1 MAKREISN
9 LDLKV
14 QFTNEYLRSGGL
26 EKILDPNLLQDL
38 IDMKFDH
45 NGKAVPES
53 VTPRAN
59 AFMLALLGA
68 QLQPPYYSK
77 DFISEYSSI
86 LQKSKCFDQINIDTI
101 EHFDKIYDE
110 YKVKDDILF
119 RGQREARWRL
129 YSNLQRFWILHKL
142 HEEENSFEEF
152 LDKLVTNGEI
162 DYKENI
168 KQILSEHNVDT
179 LNAISILGFLQHHS
193 CPTPLLDWT
202 YKFQNALFFG
212 LDGLEENQGAKEID
226 DYFSLFYLEEEYMGE
241 GGMRKLMEGSLDEVG
256 QALTLELIAKIAK
269 DEKQRLEME
278 EHFKGRS
285 YLDKDRVF
293 GSGLVKYVTEI
304 KHMVN
309 IPISFFSDKD
319 AESGFIFS
327 LNNSQKIQNQ
337 VGVFTWNADPI
348 KPLEIV
354 GNEQYLEAKEDEE
367 PEEYRFCSCF
377 NINKKLASHI
387 LKRLEEDGITK
398 DFIYPTPEINT
409 WQVFEKSRVAKDG
422 GKLNKN

>member
-26 EKILDPNLLQDL
+26 EKIFNPNLLQDL
-38 IDMKFDH
+38 IDMEFDH
-45 NGKAVPES
+45 NGKANPES

-59 AFMLALLGA
+59 AFMMALLGS

-86 LQKSKCFDQINIDTI
+86 LQKSKCFDQINIDTT

-110 YKVKDDILF
+110 YKVKEDMLF

-129 YSNLQRFWILHKL
+129 YSNLQRYWILHKL

-152 LDKLVTNGEI
+152 LDKLVTNGKV
-162 DYKENI
+162 DYEELI
-168 KQILSEHNVDT
+168 KQILSEHNIDS

-212 LDGLEENQGAKEID
+212 LDGLELNQGAKEID
-226 DYFSLFYLEEEYMGE
+226 DYFSLFYIEEEYMGE
-241 GGMRKLMEGSLDEVG
+241 GAMRKLMDGSFEDVG
-256 QALTLELIAKIAK
+256 QSLTLKLIAKIAK
-269 DEKQRLEME
+269 DDKQRLEME

-285 YLDKDRVF
+285 IIDKSKVF
-293 GSGLVKYVTEI
+293 GSGLVKFVTEI
-304 KHMVN
+304 KHMVK
-309 IPISFFSDKD
+309 IPLSFFSDKD

-327 LNNSQKIQNQ
+327 LNNSKNIQNQ

-354 GNEQYLEAKEDEE
+354 GNEQYLEAKEENE
-367 PEEYRFCSCF
+367 PEEYRFCCCF
-377 NINKKLASHI
+377 NINKKLADHI
-387 LKRLEEDGITK
+387 RKRLEDDGITR
-398 DFIYPTPEINT
+398 DYIYPTPEINT
-409 WQVFEKSRVAKDG
+409 WDIYEKSRT
-422 GKLNKN
+422 KNCR

>member
-1 MAKREISN
+1 MGKREISN

-38 IDMKFDH
+38 INMKFDH
-45 NGKAVPES
+45 NGKAIPES

-59 AFMLALLGA
+59 AFMFALLGT
-68 QLQPPYYSK
+68 QLQPPFYSK

-86 LQKSKCFDQINIDTI
+86 LQKSKCFDQINIDTV

-110 YKVKDDILF
+110 YKVKDHMLF

-142 HEEENSFEEF
+142 YEEENSFEDF
-152 LDKLVTNGEI
+152 LDKLVTNGKT
-162 DYKENI
+162 DYEEHI
-168 KQILSEHNVDT
+168 KQILSEHNIDT

-212 LDGLEENQGAKEID
+212 LDGLELNQGAKEID
-226 DYFSLFYLEEEYMGE
+226 DYFSLFYIEEEYMGE
-241 GGMRKLMEGSLDEVG
+241 GGMRKLMDGSFEDVG

-269 DEKQRLEME
+269 DDKQRLEME

-285 YLDKDRVF
+285 IIDKSKVF
-293 GSGLVKYVTEI
+293 GSGLIKYVTEI

-309 IPISFFSDKD
+309 IPLSFFSDKD
-319 AESGFIFS
+319 ADSGFIFS
-327 LNNSQKIQNQ
+327 LNNSKNIQNQ
-337 VGVFTWNADPI
+337 VGAFTWNADPI
-348 KPLEIV
+348 KPLEII
-354 GNEQYLEAKEDEE
+354 GNEQYLLAKEESK

-377 NINKKLASHI
+377 NINKKLEDHI
-387 LKRLEEDGITK
+387 LKRLEDDGITR
-398 DFIYPTPEINT
+398 DFIYPTPDINT
-409 WQVFEKSRVAKDG
+409 WDIYEKSRTKASR
-422 GKLNKN
+422 

>member
-14 QFTNEYLRSGGL
+14 QFTNEYLRSGGM
-26 EKILDPNLLQDL
+26 EKIRDPELLQDL
-38 IDMKFDH
+38 IDMQFDR
-45 NGKAVPES
+45 NGKAIPES
-53 VTPRAN
+53 VTKKAN
-59 AFMLALLGA
+59 TFMMVMLGS

-77 DFISEYSSI
+77 DIISEYSSI

-101 EHFDKIYDE
+101 EQFDKIYDE
-110 YKVKDDILF
+110 YKSKEDMLF
-119 RGQREARWRL
+119 RGQREAKWRL
-129 YSNLQRFWILHKL
+129 YSNLQRYWILNKL
-142 HEEENSFEEF
+142 DDDENSFEEF
-152 LDKLVTNGEI
+152 LEKLVTNGKA
-162 DYKENI
+162 DYEENI
-168 KQILSEHNVDT
+168 KKILLEHNVDS

-212 LDGLEENQGAKEID
+212 LDGLEENKGAKEID
-226 DYFSLFYLEEEYMGE
+226 DYFSLFHLEEEYMGE
-241 GGMRKLMEGSLDEVG
+241 GGMRKLMNGSLDEVG
-256 QALTLELIAKIAK
+256 QELALELIAKIAK
-269 DEKQRLEME
+269 DDTQKLEME

-293 GSGLVKYVTEI
+293 GSGLVKFVTEI

-327 LNNSQKIQNQ
+327 LDNSQNIQNQ

-348 KPLEIV
+348 KPLEII
-354 GNEQYLEAKEDEE
+354 GNEQYLEAKDDNES
-367 PEEYRFCSCF
+367 EEYRFCSCF

-387 LKRLEEDGITK
+387 LKRLEEDGITRE
-398 DFIYPTPEINT
+398 FIYPTPEINT
-409 WQVFEKSRVAKDG
+409 WEVFEKSRTKDSR
-422 GKLNKN
+422 